1 MVYTTPLHRTPVW
14 AAATLAALGT
24 YPSQGQVLNPGL
36 DFFAFDTFQN
46 FVIFDDSTVTGILS
60 SFS

>member
-1 MVYTTPLHRTPVW
+1 MGPFGQLVRLLPGAHIQ
-14 AAATLAALGT
+14 A
-24 YPSQGQVLNPGL
+24 SQDQGSNPGL

-46 FVIFDDSTVTGILS
+46 LVIFDDSTVTGILS